1 MVQHATSADFDEVV
15 LGAKEPVLVDF
26 FATWCGPCNML
37 APIIEEVADEV
48 QGKAHVF
55 KVDIDECRDIAMRYN
70 VSSVPTLMLFKNGEA
85 VKKSVGVKPKY
96 EVMAMFD

>member
-15 LGAKEPVLVDF
+15 LGAQEPVLVDF

-37 APIIEEVADEV
+37 APVIEEVADEM

-55 KVDIDECRDIAMRYN
+55 KVAERYHI
-70 VSSVPTLMLFKNGEA
+70 SSVPTLMLFKNGEP
-85 VKKSVGVKPKY
+85 VKKNVGAMPKY
-96 EVMAMFD
+96 GVLAMFD

>member
-15 LGAKEPVLVDF
+15 LGAQEPVLVDF

-37 APIIEEVADEV
+37 
-48 QGKAHVF
+48 
-55 KVDIDECRDIAMRYN
+55 KVDIDECRDIAMRYH